1 MGDRLE
7 LEAQAED
14 LERKRA
20 LAQEEYDAIALALQE
35 LDAANTE
42 LQTRFSPALG
52 RRAGELFDALTG
64 GRYHRVLLDE
74 DLNAAAEGDGAAAR
88 SAALLSQGA
97 ADQLYLALRLAL
109 CELVLP
115 ADKAAPLVLDDALTS
130 FDDARMAA
138 ALELLVQTAQT
149 RQVLLFTCQKRES
162 VYLQNRENVHIIRYE
177 SVRR

>member
-1 MGDRLE
+1 M
-7 LEAQAED
+7 
-14 LERKRA
+14 
-20 LAQEEYDAIALALQE
+20 
-35 LDAANTE
+35 
-42 LQTRFSPALG
+42 
-52 RRAGELFDALTG
+52 
-64 GRYHRVLLDE
+64 
-74 DLNAAAEGDGAAAR
+74 
-88 SAALLSQGA
+88 
-97 ADQLYLALRLAL
+97 
-109 CELVLP
+109 LP